1 MKVFVSS
8 VIKCYKKQRDAAETA
23 IECLGHTPILMERTY
38 PVSPESPQVACLT
51 QVEDSDVVVL
61 LLGSDYGDKQESDK
75 SATHEEWDHA
85 RSINK
90 RVLVFVEKVEEREP
104 AQEEFVQE
112 VSGWE
117 DGHWH
122 QSFCTPEDLV
132 PKIVKALRRVESSTG
147 DSAQDPSEFLPPACR
162 ERVKALRSVCSIT
175 ASRVV
180 SWLSDHSTRNPG
192 VLSGLVDDPP
202 HWLIEVDALAWEAIA
217 EYMDAHGLEGSE
229 QTRQR
234 AIQAGTPRRVL
245 YFIRGAL
252 VAAQEGDNARVQ
264 EMLDRV
270 PADHPLLPA
279 ALARIADDAQA
290 VAEAVQAARLTASED
305 PDVALDSLMWLVW
318 AYWELKKYSLARETL
333 RAANQRFPGRGS
345 LLYHEANSTL
355 GMAEEAGL
363 ESPSSRDLLH
373 EAVGLALESRDC
385 FRIWGGPSHEAVAL
399 ATNALLFLEDPWRAV
414 DVASEQPAG
423 EATEAEASSPEVRG
437 YLARALLMLGRHDEI
452 DSRMVEGLDA
462 SEAALI
468 RGMQAQGLGQD
479 VAESRMRRAVAEAQ
493 SEASLRKALWG
504 LAMVG
509 EVDEKALS
517 RVTDVDATLF
527 RGVSAFYRDDMP
539 EVIRCLR
546 HHRFASLFHAQFFA
560 QAQYRDG
567 QPAEAIK
574 TLLEA
579 SDSFGDEMLLEAA
592 AIYAQTGRWVDAE
605 PIAVDVLSRNPAR
618 AVKRRVLS
626 LLVEITA
633 QLRDWPKMES
643 YARAWTKESPQDAKA
658 GWMVVYALHSQVKN
672 PHAWAYMVGNDLV
685 PIDEDTARIA
695 IAVSGLVEISTGD
708 FDRLLNIVD
717 GFAES
722 EEIAGVALMTL
733 LTVGDRINVTDEQ
746 KKRLGE
752 VLDDFFARYPE
763 SNVLRAFDV
772 EEPEEVWDV
781 MATLQSQSEH
791 VDSLFDHVRYGRI
804 PYGVLLWVKEMPYA
818 SALLSLIAG
827 SLTAIPADENQ
838 RAWERQVACQA
849 LGGKVVAD
857 TSVGV
862 VGLAAELDL
871 GCLIGEFDRVL
882 VADELIQDARRA
894 VLFAQAPVSAV
905 GDFDPLDGRPILIE
919 TDQAQRQAK
928 IERAE
933 SLVAL
938 MESWHPVRSGR
949 LPSPADLG
957 EEEHS
962 FRPWDASI
970 RVAMS
975 RDCALWCDDLGLR
988 TMARLEGIPAFGT
1001 WALYEHL
1008 LTTAENTWLPPPTEL
1023 KIRLLE
1029 ARIAEIPIALSDLA
1043 QAPEYSQRPEVAVNF
1058 YLSRPLVWGET
1069 LTDTFEWYLERVRM
1083 MRQGPQQSRTSG
1095 LLYAACYGRGAA
1107 VPEAAQIPAI
1117 GGLLAATVLTVN
1129 DPATTPQL
1137 VIASRYAAKHLK
1149 PRSDEDPLPGAVRQ
1163 MLTILEN
1170 QTGSGQVAQT
1180 IMRLFEEAS
1189 PADRRTVTSIV
1200 VGDR

>member
-452 DSRMVEGLDA
+452 GLKRSSRTQADASFGEGLD
-462 SEAALI
+462 
-468 RGMQAQGLGQD
+468 
-479 VAESRMRRAVAEAQ
+479 
-493 SEASLRKALWG
+493 
-504 LAMVG
+504 MVG
-509 EVDEKALS
+509 HNRDLAGFDRLEQVTVRDQTQAL
-517 RVTDVDATLF
+517 LP
-527 RGVSAFYRDDMP
+527 GV
-539 EVIRCLR
+539 VV
-546 HHRFASLFHAQFFA
+546 
-560 QAQYRDG
+560 G
-567 QPAEAIK
+567 
-574 TLLEA
+574 
-579 SDSFGDEMLLEAA
+579 GEMLLDIIVGSQRRANL
-592 AIYAQTGRWVDAE
+592 AQE
-605 PIAVDVLSRNPAR
+605 
-618 AVKRRVLS
+618 
-626 LLVEITA
+626 
-633 QLRDWPKMES
+633 
-643 YARAWTKESPQDAKA
+643 
-658 GWMVVYALHSQVKN
+658 
-672 PHAWAYMVGNDLV
+672 
-685 PIDEDTARIA
+685 
-695 IAVSGLVEISTGD
+695 
-708 FDRLLNIVD
+708 
-717 GFAES
+717 
-722 EEIAGVALMTL
+722 
-733 LTVGDRINVTDEQ
+733 
-746 KKRLGE
+746 KRLG
-752 VLDDFFARYPE
+752 P
-763 SNVLRAFDV
+763 LRGVTA
-772 EEPEEVWDV
+772 EPEEV
-781 MATLQSQSEH
+781 
-791 VDSLFDHVRYGRI
+791 
-804 PYGVLLWVKEMPYA
+804 
-818 SALLSLIAG
+818 G
-827 SLTAIPADENQ
+827 SDKHIFPPNQAIDQGIRKKTAQ
-838 RAWERQVACQA
+838 R
-849 LGGKVVAD
+849 
-857 TSVGV
+857 
-862 VGLAAELDL
+862 
-871 GCLIGEFDRVL
+871 IGERVL
-882 VADELIQDARRA
+882 
-894 VLFAQAPVSAV
+894 
-905 GDFDPLDGRPILIE
+905 
-919 TDQAQRQAK
+919 
-928 IERAE
+928 
-933 SLVAL
+933 
-938 MESWHPVRSGR
+938 
-949 LPSPADLG
+949 
-957 EEEHS
+957 
-962 FRPWDASI
+962 
-970 RVAMS
+970 
-975 RDCALWCDDLGLR
+975 
-988 TMARLEGIPAFGT
+988 
-1001 WALYEHL
+1001 
-1008 LTTAENTWLPPPTEL
+1008 
-1023 KIRLLE
+1023 
-1029 ARIAEIPIALSDLA
+1029 
-1043 QAPEYSQRPEVAVNF
+1043 
-1058 YLSRPLVWGET
+1058 
-1069 LTDTFEWYLERVRM
+1069 
-1083 MRQGPQQSRTSG
+1083 
-1095 LLYAACYGRGAA
+1095 
-1107 VPEAAQIPAI
+1107 
-1117 GGLLAATVLTVN
+1117 
-1129 DPATTPQL
+1129 
-1137 VIASRYAAKHLK
+1137 
-1149 PRSDEDPLPGAVRQ
+1149 
-1163 MLTILEN
+1163 
-1170 QTGSGQVAQT
+1170 
-1180 IMRLFEEAS
+1180 
-1189 PADRRTVTSIV
+1189 
-1200 VGDR
+1200 